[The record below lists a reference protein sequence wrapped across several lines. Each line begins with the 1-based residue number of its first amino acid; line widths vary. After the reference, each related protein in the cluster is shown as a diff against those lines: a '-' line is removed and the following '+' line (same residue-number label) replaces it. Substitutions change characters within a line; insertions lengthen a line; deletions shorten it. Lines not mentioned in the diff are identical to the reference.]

1 MEEST
6 AIGRLQGFE
15 EEEFKRV
22 ISIGAHN
29 DDISYLAAFVS
40 EWNIAELSG
49 FAQVNAETEDAF
61 EAFMKEEPD
70 DKYIC
75 FTVELCFED
84 SGMEKE
90 MEKQYF

>member
-15 EEEFKRV
+15 EEFECV

-61 EAFMKEEPD
+61 EAFMKEEPN
-70 DKYIC
+70 DKYTC
-75 FTVELCFED
+75 FNVELCCED
-84 SGMEKE
+84 SE